1 MKSVAIILVMFN
13 YGTFSSPEMQ
23 NSYRT
28 TEYESRTISDCYFE
42 SMFDTFHIITST
54 LLDVVFIRAQAT
66 S

>member
-1 MKSVAIILVMFN
+1 MFN